1 MPMPLLAP
9 VAMASAILTLKSDT
23 RPATVYVKKPWGTL
37 YWGGAGLD
45 GPYIQPQLE
54 AFRKAGMEHVRVGL
68 TNTAVTSFGQ
78 ETGLLLDAA
87 RAGTLIRYKDDAE
100 WTISSGMSDGAP
112 QFNLIGYSYG
122 SLLAAQTA
130 YWYARQRHVVD
141 HLVLIGSPIDGDFLA
156 ALRATSTI
164 RKVIVKDLR
173 KFGDPIYAGLSQ
185 RELILAI
192 PDLQRQQNRK
202 LGEGHFH
209 YAHVVQDSPQRWQS
223 LARELVDQG
232 LR

>member
-1 MPMPLLAP
+1 MR
-9 VAMASAILTLKSDT
+9 D
-23 RPATVYVKKPWGTL
+23 
-37 YWGGAGLD
+37 
-45 GPYIQPQLE
+45 
-54 AFRKAGMEHVRVGL
+54 
-68 TNTAVTSFGQ
+68 N
-78 ETGLLLDAA
+78 
-87 RAGTLIRYKDDAE
+87 
-100 WTISSGMSDGAP
+100 GMSSI
-112 QFNLIGYSYG
+112 N
-122 SLLAAQTA
+122 
-130 YWYARQRHVVD
+130 
-141 HLVLIGSPIDGDFLA
+141 LVLIGSPIDGDFLA
-156 ALRATSTI
+156 ELRATSTI